1 MILPPEFCMTT
12 PDTTTNTV
20 TALQIIAEARG
31 QGRIALDE
39 TAGKRLL
46 ASASIPVPRGVVAR
60 DAVEAAAAAAGL
72 IPPLVVKVVSRNLLH
87 KSDVGGVRLG
97 LPDVAAATSA
107 IAAMSAVPAIAA
119 AGIDGWLIEEMAPK
133 GQEVVIGGYRD
144 PQFGPV
150 VMVGLGGIFVEVL
163 KDVAFRICPIDVDDA
178 RGMLGEL
185 RCAALLDGVRGQ
197 RPVDKAALIDVL
209 LKIGG
214 RDGLL
219 MRLASD
225 IAELDINPIVVGER
239 GLVAVDARVI
249 LTKPHP
255 EDHAPSRSPCDDL
268 PALER
273 FRPLFEPRTVGVL
286 GASAKG
292 GIALANTFIRRMKAF
307 GFSGDLYPIHPEAAE
322 IEGLPA
328 YRSIAATPRPID
340 YAFVALGAERIAPL
354 LAAAGGHLRFAQVIS
369 SGFSEV
375 EGGGAL
381 ERDLVEKAHR
391 GGVRV
396 IGPNCLGTYSP
407 RGGLTFPDNAPR
419 EVGSIGIISQ
429 SGGLTT
435 NMIKR
440 GQVKGVRFSG
450 AVTAGNCADVTP
462 ADLLEFYLGDP
473 LTRAIGCYLEDIKD
487 GRRFFDLLR
496 AATKPA
502 VLLCG
507 GRSAQGR
514 LAAASHTGALAGD
527 GRVWGALCA
536 QTPCVEVA
544 TLDEFVDT
552 LMTLQYVTLRPQRPT
567 RRVVMFGN
575 GGGTSVLGAD
585 FFAAHDLDVSP
596 FAPGVRARLEALDL
610 LPGSSVA
617 NPIDTPVATLQESG
631 GEAARRILDIVY
643 ADAAP
648 DAIALHLNMSSFSG
662 RGGVD
667 PIDNIFTFIEDALNA
682 HRDAAHFLLAFRTDG
697 DPILEE
703 RKRKYRET
711 AGRLGIPMFDEIPEL
726 AKALAAVAHL
736 ERRLAA
742 SASKTRP
749 R

>member
-1 MILPPEFCMTT
+1 MNPE
-12 PDTTTNTV
+12 
-20 TALQIIAEARG
+20 QIIAEARR
-31 QGRIALDE
+31 QGRTALDE
-39 TAGKRLL
+39 GSGKRLL
-46 ASASIPVPRGVVAR
+46 QSISIPVPRGFFAQTAE
-60 DAVEAAAAAAGL
+60 DAAAKAKAL
-72 IPPLVVKVVSRNLLH
+72 SPPLVAKVVSAKVIH
-87 KSDVGGVRLG
+87 KSDVGGVRLD
-97 LPDVAAATSA
+97 LADAAAVRDAVAS
-107 IAAMSAVPAIAA
+107 MSEIPAIRSS
-119 AGIDGWLIEEMAPK
+119 GIDGWLVEEMAPK
-133 GQEVVIGGYRD
+133 GIEVVVGGYRD

-150 VMVGLGGIFVEVL
+150 IMAGFGGIFVEIL
-163 KDVAFRICPIDVDDA
+163 KDVAFRICPIDAGDA

-185 RCAALLDGVRGQ
+185 KGAALLDGARG
-197 RPVDKAALIDVL
+197 RPPVDKAALIDALV
-209 LKIGG
+209 KIGG

-219 MRLASD
+219 MRFQSD
-225 IAELDINPIVVGER
+225 IAELDINPMVVNER
-239 GLVAVDARVI
+239 GLIAVDARVI
-249 LTKPHP
+249 LGDRKPSEGLSGKKPH
-255 EDHAPSRSPCDDL
+255 DDL
-268 PALER
+268 PVLER

-292 GIALANTFIRRMKAF
+292 GTTLSNTFIRRMKAF
-307 GFSGDLYPIHPEAAE
+307 GFTGDLYPIHPEATE
-322 IEGLPA
+322 IDGLPA
-328 YRSIAATPRPID
+328 YKSIAAAPRPID
-340 YAFVALGAERIAPL
+340 YAFVAIAAERIGPL
-354 LAAAGGHLRFAQVIS
+354 LAAAEGRLRFAQVIS

-375 EGGGAL
+375 EGGSDL

-407 RGGLTFPDNAPR
+407 RGGLTFSDNAPR
-419 EVGSIGIISQ
+419 DVGSIGIISQ

-440 GQVKGVRFSG
+440 GQVRGLRYSG
-450 AVTAGNCADVTP
+450 AVTAGNCADITP
-462 ADLLEFYLGDP
+462 ADLLEFYLADP
-473 LTRAIGCYLEDIKD
+473 LTKAIGCYLEDVKD
-487 GRRFFDLLR
+487 GRGFFDLLR
-496 AATKPA
+496 MSAKPV

-527 GRVWGALCA
+527 GRVWTALCA

-552 LMTLQYVTLRPQRPT
+552 LLTLQYLTLRPQRPT

-585 FFAAHDLDVSP
+585 FFAAHGLDVSP
-596 FAPGVRARLEALDL
+596 FKPKVRASLEALEL

-617 NPIDTPVATLQESG
+617 NPIDTPVATLQENNG
-631 GEAARRILDIVY
+631 LVARRILDIVY
-643 ADAAP
+643 DKAAP

-667 PIDNIFTFIEDALNA
+667 PIDSIFGFIESALCV
-682 HRDAAHFLLAFRTDG
+682 HRDAAHLLLAFRTDG
-697 DPILEE
+697 DPALEE

-711 AGRLGIPMFDEIPEL
+711 AGRLGIPMFDEVPEL

-742 SASKTRP
+742 TGDRAS
-749 R
+749 

>member
-1 MILPPEFCMTT
+1 M
-12 PDTTTNTV
+12 
-20 TALQIIAEARG
+20 
-31 QGRIALDE
+31 
-39 TAGKRLL
+39 
-46 ASASIPVPRGVVAR
+46 
-60 DAVEAAAAAAGL
+60 
-72 IPPLVVKVVSRNLLH
+72 
-87 KSDVGGVRLG
+87 SD
-97 LPDVAAATSA
+97 
-107 IAAMSAVPAIAA
+107 IPAIRA

-150 VMVGLGGIFVEVL
+150 VMVGLGGIFVEIL
-163 KDVAFRICPIDVDDA
+163 KDVAFRICPIDADDA
-178 RGMLGEL
+178 CSMLGEL
-185 RCAALLDGVRGQ
+185 KGAALLDGARGQ
-197 RPVDKAALIDVL
+197 RPLDKGALIDAL
-209 LKIGG
+209 MKIGG
-214 RDGLL
+214 PDGLL
-219 MRLASD
+219 VRLQSD
-225 IAELDINPIVVGER
+225 IAELDINPIMVGER
-239 GLVAVDARVI
+239 GLTAVDARVI
-249 LTKPHP
+249 LTDRKPLA
-255 EDHAPSRSPCDDL
+255 HASGKKPYDDL
-268 PALER
+268 PALQR

-307 GFSGDLYPIHPEAAE
+307 GFAGDLYPIHPEAAE

-328 YRSIAATPRPID
+328 YKSIAATPRPID
-340 YAFVALGAERIAPL
+340 YAFVAIGAERIGPI
-354 LAAAGGHLRFAQVIS
+354 LAAADGHLRFAQVIS

-375 EGGGAL
+375 EGGGDL

-419 EVGSIGIISQ
+419 EVGSIGLISQ

-440 GQVKGVRFSG
+440 GQVKGLRFSG
-450 AVTAGNCADVTP
+450 AVTAGNCADITP
-462 ADLLEFYLGDP
+462 ADLLDYFLADP

-487 GRRFFDLLR
+487 GRGFFELARKSD
-496 AATKPA
+496 KPII
-502 VLLCG
+502 LLCG
-507 GRSAQGR
+507 GRSTQGR

-527 GRVWGALCA
+527 GRVWTALCA

-552 LMTLQYVTLRPQRPT
+552 LLTLQYLTPKPDRPT

-585 FFAAHDLDVSP
+585 FFAAHGLDVSP
-596 FAPGVRARLEALDL
+596 FEPAVRARLEALKL
-610 LPGSSVA
+610 PPGSSVA
-617 NPIDTPVATLQESG
+617 NPIDTPVATLQENN

-643 ADAAP
+643 NEAAP

-667 PIDNIFTFIEDALNA
+667 PIDSIFGFIESALSE
-682 HRDAAHFLLAFRTDG
+682 HGDAAHLLLAFRTDG
-697 DPILEE
+697 DPALEE

-726 AKALAAVAHL
+726 AKALAAMAHL

-742 SASKTRP
+742 TLPSARRAQAS
-749 R
+749 

>member
-1 MILPPEFCMTT
+1 VTPE
-12 PDTTTNTV
+12 
-20 TALQIIAEARG
+20 QIIADARR
-31 QGRIALDE
+31 QGRLALDE
-39 TAGKRLL
+39 ASGKRLL
-46 ASASIPVPRGVVAR
+46 QSVSIPVPRGLLAR
-60 DAVEAAAAAAGL
+60 DADDAAVKAQAL
-72 IPPLVVKVVSRNLLH
+72 TPPLAAKVVSANLLH
-87 KSDVGGVRLG
+87 KSDAGGVRLH
-97 LPDVAAATSA
+97 LHDATA
-107 IAAMSAVPAIAA
+107 VHEGVTAMSDIPAIRA

-133 GQEVVIGGYRD
+133 GQEVVVGGYRD

-150 VMVGLGGIFVEVL
+150 VMVGLGGIFVEIL
-163 KDVAFRICPIDVDDA
+163 KDVAFRICPIDAGDA
-178 RGMLGEL
+178 RSMLSEL
-185 RCAALLDGVRGQ
+185 KGAALLDGARGQ
-197 RPVDKAALIDVL
+197 RPVDKAALIDALIKV
-209 LKIGG
+209 GG

-219 MRLASD
+219 MRLQSD

-239 GLVAVDARVI
+239 GLTAVDARVI
-249 LTKPHP
+249 LADPKPPGHAPGRKPH
-255 EDHAPSRSPCDDL
+255 DDL

-273 FRPLFEPRTVGVL
+273 YRPLFEPRTVGVL

-292 GIALANTFIRRMKAF
+292 SITLANTFIRRMKAF
-307 GFSGDLYPIHPEAAE
+307 GFAGDLYPIHPEAAE

-328 YRSIAATPRPID
+328 YKSIAATPHPID
-340 YAFVALGAERIAPL
+340 YAFVAIGAERIGPI
-354 LAAAGGHLRFAQVIS
+354 LAAADGHLRFAQVIS

-375 EGGGAL
+375 EGGSDL
-381 ERDLVEKAHR
+381 ERDLVAKAHR

-407 RGGLTFPDNAPR
+407 RGRLTFPDNASR
-419 EVGSIGIISQ
+419 EVGSIGLISQ

-440 GQVKGVRFSG
+440 GQVKGVRYSG
-450 AVTAGNCADVTP
+450 AVTAGNCADITP
-462 ADLLEFYLGDP
+462 ADLLEFYLADP

-487 GRRFFDLLR
+487 GRGFFDLLR
-496 AATKPA
+496 TSAKPV

-514 LAAASHTGALAGD
+514 FAAASHTGALAGD
-527 GRVWGALCA
+527 GRVWPALCA
-536 QTPCVEVA
+536 QTPSVEVA

-552 LMTLQYVTLRPQRPT
+552 LLALQYLTLRPDRPT

-585 FFAAHDLDVSP
+585 FFAAHGLDVSP
-596 FAPGVRARLEALDL
+596 FEPKVRASLEALKL
-610 LPGSSVA
+610 PPGSSVA
-617 NPIDTPVATLQESG
+617 NPIDTPVATLQENNG
-631 GEAARRILDIVY
+631 QAAREILDIVY
-643 ADAAP
+643 NRAAP

-667 PIDNIFTFIEDALNA
+667 PIDSIFGFIESALSE
-682 HRDAAHFLLAFRTDG
+682 HGDAAHLLLAFRTDG
-697 DPILEE
+697 DPALEE

-711 AGRLGIPMFDEIPEL
+711 AGRMGIPMFDEIPEL

-742 SASKTRP
+742 TSPSGRKAQAS
-749 R
+749 

>member
-1 MILPPEFCMTT
+1 VSPEE
-12 PDTTTNTV
+12 
-20 TALQIIAEARG
+20 IIAEARR
-31 QGRIALDE
+31 QGRDALDE
-39 TAGKRLL
+39 LAGKRLL
-46 ASASIPVPRGVVAR
+46 RSVSIPVPRGCLAR
-60 DAVEAAAAAAGL
+60 DAEDAAAKASELA
-72 IPPLVVKVVSRNLLH
+72 PPLVAKVVSANILH
-87 KSDVGGVRLG
+87 KSDVGGVRLR
-97 LPDVAAATSA
+97 LADAAAVRDA
-107 IAAMSAVPAIAA
+107 VAAMSDVPAIKAG
-119 AGIDGWLIEEMAPK
+119 GIDGWLVEEMAPA
-133 GQEVVIGGYRD
+133 GQEIVIGGYRD
-144 PQFGPV
+144 PKFGPV
-150 VMVGLGGIFVEVL
+150 VMVGLGGIFVEIL
-163 KDVAFRICPIDVDDA
+163 KDVAFRICPIDATDA
-178 RGMLGEL
+178 WAMLAEL
-185 RCAALLDGVRGQ
+185 KGAALLDGARGR
-197 RPVDKAALIDVL
+197 RPLDKDALVDALIRV
-209 LKIGG
+209 GG

-219 MRLASD
+219 MQLQSD
-225 IAELDINPIVVGER
+225 IAELDINPIILGER

-249 LTKPHP
+249 LTDPKALQYDRAKRPYD
-255 EDHAPSRSPCDDL
+255 EL

-292 GIALANTFIRRMKAF
+292 SVALANTFIRRMKAF
-307 GFSGDLYPIHPEAAE
+307 GFTGDLYPIHPEATE

-328 YRSIAATPRPID
+328 YKSIAATPRPID
-340 YAFVALGAERIAPL
+340 YAFVAIGAERIGPI
-354 LAAAGGHLRFAQVIS
+354 LAAADGHLRFAQVIS
-369 SGFSEV
+369 SGFGEV
-375 EGGGAL
+375 EGGGDL
-381 ERDLVEKAHR
+381 ERDLVDKAHR

-407 RGGLTFPDNAPR
+407 RAGLTFPDNAPR

-440 GQVKGVRFSG
+440 GQVRGLRFSG

-462 ADLLEFYLGDP
+462 ADLLEFYLADP
-473 LTRAIGCYLEDIKD
+473 LTKAIGCYLEDVKD
-487 GRRFFDLLR
+487 GRGFFELSRDGG
-496 AATKPA
+496 KPV

-514 LAAASHTGALAGD
+514 LAAASHTGALADD
-527 GRVWGALCA
+527 GRVWTALCA

-552 LMTLQYVTLRPQRPT
+552 LLTLQYLTLRPQRPT

-585 FFAAHDLDVSP
+585 FFAAHGLDVSP
-596 FAPGVRARLEALDL
+596 FAPAVRARLEALEL
-610 LPGSSVA
+610 PPGSSVA
-617 NPIDTPVATLQESG
+617 NPIDTPVATLQENN

-643 ADAAP
+643 DEAAP

-662 RGGVD
+662 RDGVD
-667 PIDNIFTFIEDALNA
+667 PIDSIFGFIEAAVAA
-682 HRDAAHFLLAFRTDG
+682 HGDAAHLVLAFRTDG
-697 DPILEE
+697 DPALEE

-726 AKALAAVAHL
+726 VKALAAVAHL

-742 SASKTRP
+742 TRQA
-749 R
+749 RD

>member
-1 MILPPEFCMTT
+1 VSPEE
-12 PDTTTNTV
+12 
-20 TALQIIAEARG
+20 IIAEARR
-31 QGRIALDE
+31 QGRSALDE
-39 TAGKRLL
+39 ASGKRLL
-46 ASASIPVPRGVVAR
+46 QSFSIAVPRGLVAR
-60 DAVEAAAAAAGL
+60 DAEDAEAKAKAL
-72 IPPLVVKVVSRNLLH
+72 TPPLVAKVVSSNVLH
-87 KSDVGGVRLG
+87 KSDVGGVRLN
-97 LPDVAAATSA
+97 LADAMAVREAVAAMGEV
-107 IAAMSAVPAIAA
+107 AALKA
-119 AGIDGWLIEEMAPK
+119 AGIEGWLVEEMAPA
-133 GQEVVIGGYRD
+133 GQEIVIGGYRD
-144 PQFGPV
+144 PKFGPV
-150 VMVGLGGIFVEVL
+150 VMVGLGGIFVETL
-163 KDVAFRICPIDVDDA
+163 KDVAFRICSIDAADA
-178 RGMLGEL
+178 RAMLAEL
-185 RCAALLDGVRGQ
+185 KGAALLDGARGR
-197 RPVDKAALIDVL
+197 RPLDKQALVDALV
-209 LKIGG
+209 KVGG

-225 IAELDINPIVVGER
+225 IAELDINPIILGER

-249 LTKPHP
+249 LADPKAQEQGDAKKPYD
-255 EDHAPSRSPCDDL
+255 EL

-273 FRPLFEPRTVGVL
+273 FRPLFEPQTVGVL

-292 GIALANTFIRRMKAF
+292 GVALANTFIRRMKAF
-307 GFSGDLYPIHPEAAE
+307 GFAGDLYPIHPEAAE

-328 YRSIAATPRPID
+328 YKSIVATPRPID
-340 YAFVALGAERIAPL
+340 YAFVAIGAERIGPI
-354 LAAAGGHLRFAQVIS
+354 LAAADGHLRFAQVIS

-375 EGGGAL
+375 EGGADL
-381 ERDLVEKAHR
+381 ERELVDKAHR

-440 GQVKGVRFSG
+440 GQVKGLRFSG

-462 ADLLEFYLGDP
+462 ADLLEFYLADP
-473 LTRAIGCYLEDIKD
+473 LTKAAGCYLEDIKD
-487 GRRFFDLLR
+487 GRRFFELLR
-496 AATKPA
+496 KGDKPV

-514 LAAASHTGALAGD
+514 LAAASHTGALADD
-527 GRVWGALCA
+527 GRVWTALCA

-552 LMTLQYVTLRPQRPT
+552 LLTLQHLALRPARPT

-585 FFAAHDLDVSP
+585 FFAAHGLDVSP
-596 FAPGVRARLEALDL
+596 FEASVRVRLEALKL
-610 LPGSSVA
+610 PPGSSVA
-617 NPIDTPVATLQESG
+617 NPIDTPVATLQENN

-643 ADAAP
+643 DEAAP

-667 PIDNIFTFIEDALNA
+667 PIDSIFGFIEAALAA
-682 HRDAAHFLLAFRTDG
+682 HGDAAHLVLAFRTDG
-697 DPILEE
+697 DPALEE

-742 SASKTRP
+742 RP
-749 R
+749 RA

>member
-1 MILPPEFCMTT
+1 VSPEE
-12 PDTTTNTV
+12 
-20 TALQIIAEARG
+20 IIAEARR
-31 QGRIALDE
+31 QGRNALDE
-39 TAGKRLL
+39 LSGKQLL
-46 ASASIPVPRGVVAR
+46 HSVSIPVPRGFVAR
-60 DAVEAAAAAAGL
+60 DVEDAATKAEALA
-72 IPPLVVKVVSRNLLH
+72 PPLVVKVVSANILH
-87 KSDVGGVRLG
+87 KSDVGGVRLH
-97 LPDVAAATSA
+97 LADAAAVRDA
-107 IAAMSAVPAIAA
+107 VAAMSEVPAIKAG
-119 AGIDGWLIEEMAPK
+119 GIDGWLVEEMAPA
-133 GQEVVIGGYRD
+133 GREIVIGGYRD
-144 PQFGPV
+144 PKFGPV
-150 VMVGLGGIFVEVL
+150 VMVGLGGIFVEIL
-163 KDVAFRICPIDVDDA
+163 RDVAFRICPIDTADA
-178 RGMLGEL
+178 HAMLAEL
-185 RCAALLDGVRGQ
+185 KGAALLDGARGR
-197 RPVDKAALIDVL
+197 RPLDKAALIDALVRV
-209 LKIGG
+209 GG
-214 RDGLL
+214 HDGLL
-219 MRLASD
+219 MRLQSD
-225 IAELDINPIVVGER
+225 VAELDINPVILGER

-249 LTKPHP
+249 LTDSKAH
-255 EDHAPSRSPCDDL
+255 DHGRAKRPYDEL

-307 GFSGDLYPIHPEAAE
+307 GFAGDLYPIHPEAAE

-328 YRSIAATPRPID
+328 YKSIAATPQLID
-340 YAFVALGAERIAPL
+340 YAFVAIGAERIGPI
-354 LAAAGGHLRFAQVIS
+354 LAAADGHLRFAQVIS
-369 SGFSEV
+369 SGFGEV
-375 EGGGAL
+375 EGGGDL
-381 ERDLVEKAHR
+381 ERELVDKAHR

-440 GQVKGVRFSG
+440 GQVRGLRFSG
-450 AVTAGNCADVTP
+450 AVTAGNCADITP
-462 ADLLEFYLGDP
+462 ADLLDFYLADP
-473 LTRAIGCYLEDIKD
+473 LTKAIGCYLEDIKD
-487 GRRFFDLLR
+487 GRGFFELMR
-496 AATKPA
+496 RGGKPV

-527 GRVWGALCA
+527 GRVWTALCA

-552 LMTLQYVTLRPQRPT
+552 LLTLQYLTLRPERPT

-585 FFAAHDLDVSP
+585 FFAAHGLDVSP
-596 FAPGVRARLEALDL
+596 FEPAVRARLEALKL
-610 LPGSSVA
+610 PPGSSVA
-617 NPIDTPVATLQESG
+617 NPIDTPVATLQENN

-643 ADAAP
+643 DDAAP

-667 PIDNIFTFIEDALNA
+667 PIDSIFGFIEAALAA
-682 HRDAAHFLLAFRTDG
+682 HGDAAHLALAFRTDG
-697 DPILEE
+697 DPALEE

-742 SASKTRP
+742 AR
-749 R
+749 RR